1 MKCLLSLAL
10 GLLLAHSVLARAHD
24 PGLSSAEV
32 RLGANRIMAH
42 LTFSRS
48 EIQSLGDLERMAVD
62 ALAIALDGRPVPGRL
77 TRVELAS
84 SDALHL
90 ELVFE
95 VFNVRDVSD
104 VRAMSPASR
113 LYVSSPLLPKL
124 ARGHRQFVSVRDE
137 SGAVVTERVLNASSP
152 GFAVVLEDETL
163 GAQGSVSFN
172 LFLSL
177 GLEHI
182 LTGYDHLL
190 FLFGLLIVG
199 GGFWSAA
206 RIITSFTVAHSIT
219 LALATFDVVRIPTA
233 AVEPLIAASILY
245 VGVANLTGCN
255 LRRRWLLTFG
265 FGLVH
270 GLGFASVL
278 LELGIGAGNAIVPL
292 LAFNLGVELGQIGVA
307 AIVLPLI
314 WWAVRHR
321 SLGVRFATAGSLVV
335 TLAGGFWLFERVFLA

>member
-1 MKCLLSLAL
+1 MKRLLSLAL
-10 GLLLAHSVLARAHD
+10 GLLLGHSVLARAHD

-42 LTFSRS
+42 LTFSRP
-48 EIQSLGDLERMAVD
+48 EIQSLGDLEWMAVD
-62 ALAIALDGRPVPGRL
+62 AIAIALDGRTVPGRL

-90 ELVFE
+90 ELVFD
-95 VFNVRDVSD
+95 VRDVRE
-104 VRAMSPASR
+104 VRATSPASR

-152 GFAVVLEDETL
+152 GFAVVLEGETL
-163 GAQGSVSFN
+163 GAQGSVFN
-172 LFLSL
+172 RFLSL

-245 VGVANLTGCN
+245 VGVENLTGRN

-278 LELGIGAGNAIVPL
+278 LELGIGAGNALIPL
-292 LAFNLGVELGQIGVA
+292 LAFNLGVELGQIAIA
-307 AIVLPLI
+307 AMVLPLI
-314 WWAVRHR
+314 LRAARHR
-321 SLGVRFATAGSLVV
+321 GFAVRFATAGSLVV
-335 TLAGGFWLFERVFLA
+335 TLAGAFWLFERVFLA